1 MHRII
6 DKTYKSCDKAKKVY
20 LINNITVKNLNEEF
34 NYLSDLKCTVIK
46 MYESGLQ
53 RLYDSKKELKIR
65 QAIDSEMEREIIS
78 LKKRRIDEQEKRL
91 LKMEEL
97 SYGYRDRI
105 EDIRDGIRV
114 KISRMVKYENEM
126 WGQDR

>member
-1 MHRII
+1 
-6 DKTYKSCDKAKKVY
+6 
-20 LINNITVKNLNEEF
+20 
-34 NYLSDLKCTVIK
+34 

-78 LKKRRIDEQEKRL
+78 LKKRRIDKQEKRL

>member
-1 MHRII
+1 
-6 DKTYKSCDKAKKVY
+6 
-20 LINNITVKNLNEEF
+20 
-34 NYLSDLKCTVIK
+34 

-105 EDIRDGIRV
+105 EDIRDVIRV

>member
-1 MHRII
+1 
-6 DKTYKSCDKAKKVY
+6 
-20 LINNITVKNLNEEF
+20 
-34 NYLSDLKCTVIK
+34 

-97 SYGYRDRI
+97 SYAYRDRI

>member
-1 MHRII
+1 M
-6 DKTYKSCDKAKKVY
+6 
-20 LINNITVKNLNEEF
+20 
-34 NYLSDLKCTVIK
+34 IK

-126 WGQDR
+126 WGQDRWNRQR

>member
-1 MHRII
+1 
-6 DKTYKSCDKAKKVY
+6 
-20 LINNITVKNLNEEF
+20 
-34 NYLSDLKCTVIK
+34 

-65 QAIDSEMEREIIS
+65 QGIDSEMEREIIS

>member
-1 MHRII
+1 
-6 DKTYKSCDKAKKVY
+6 
-20 LINNITVKNLNEEF
+20 
-34 NYLSDLKCTVIK
+34 

>member
-1 MHRII
+1 
-6 DKTYKSCDKAKKVY
+6 
-20 LINNITVKNLNEEF
+20 
-34 NYLSDLKCTVIK
+34 
-46 MYESGLQ
+46 MYESELQ

-78 LKKRRIDEQEKRL
+78 LKKQRIDEQEKRL

>member
-1 MHRII
+1 
-6 DKTYKSCDKAKKVY
+6 
-20 LINNITVKNLNEEF
+20 
-34 NYLSDLKCTVIK
+34 

-105 EDIRDGIRV
+105 EDIRDVIRV

-126 WGQDR
+126 WGQDRWNRQR

>member
-1 MHRII
+1 
-6 DKTYKSCDKAKKVY
+6 
-20 LINNITVKNLNEEF
+20 
-34 NYLSDLKCTVIK
+34 

-65 QAIDSEMEREIIS
+65 QAIVSEMEREIIS

>member
-1 MHRII
+1 
-6 DKTYKSCDKAKKVY
+6 
-20 LINNITVKNLNEEF
+20 
-34 NYLSDLKCTVIK
+34 

-65 QAIDSEMEREIIS
+65 QAIDSKMEREKIS

-97 SYGYRDRI
+97 SYGYRNRI
-105 EDIRDGIRV
+105 EDIRVGVRV
-114 KISRMVKYENEM
+114 KRSRMVKYENEM
-126 WGQDR
+126 WGQDRWNRQR

>member
-1 MHRII
+1 
-6 DKTYKSCDKAKKVY
+6 
-20 LINNITVKNLNEEF
+20 
-34 NYLSDLKCTVIK
+34 

-126 WGQDR
+126 WGQDRWNRQR

>member
-1 MHRII
+1 
-6 DKTYKSCDKAKKVY
+6 
-20 LINNITVKNLNEEF
+20 
-34 NYLSDLKCTVIK
+34 
-46 MYESGLQ
+46 MYESELQ